1 MPYRLDPNTGQFVW
15 DGSSIPQTTRDSL
28 GTQIRELQA
37 QIDALSF
44 VDLDDAPTTYTGQ
57 SGKILS
63 VKSSEDGLEFVA
75 NSSGGTVT
83 SVSGTAPIS
92 VANGTTT
99 PSITIATFGT
109 SAAGVVPASGGGTT
123 NFLRA
128 DGSWQAPPGGA
139 GVSDGDKGDVIV
151 SSSGTVWALD
161 TSGVT
166 AGSYTLAS
174 VTVDAKG
181 RVTAA
186 SSGTVS
192 AATISDG
199 TTVGRNIIKLAN
211 PGAVTFLR
219 MNADNT
225 VTARTASETRTDLGL
240 GGAALLAVGTTT
252 GTVAAGDDAR
262 FHSAASVGV
271 TLQSVMDFSGQNL
284 YAVTTPPADRIVFFD
299 QSEET
304 WEYLEVG
311 PGLSISGQTLTSTG
325 GGGTNTILQFFPRDA
340 EFPTTN
346 FATIDTRNSHPVLDF
361 PSTGSPTA
369 IFRTYVP
376 QGATFAG
383 SGTALTVYIDAAATS
398 ATSGVVGWSV
408 SLDRLVA
415 GGQDLDSADNF
426 GTAQSGSQTISSTS
440 GVMCRTTVIFTQA
453 QLPASL
459 AAGDMFRIRIQ
470 RNNGVASNHTGDAEF
485 VGAYLEITPS
495 GA

>member
-174 VTVDAKG
+174 VTIDAKG
-181 RVTAA
+181 RITAA
-186 SSGTVS
+186 SNGT
-192 AATISDG
+192 A
-199 TTVGRNIIKLAN
+199 
-211 PGAVTFLR
+211 
-219 MNADNT
+219 
-225 VTARTASETRTDLGL
+225 
-240 GGAALLAVGTTT
+240 
-252 GTVAAGDDAR
+252 AAGTKSLPP
-262 FHSAASVGV
+262 FLPINS
-271 TLQSVMDFSGQNL
+271 Q
-284 YAVTTPPADRIVFFD
+284 PPA
-299 QSEET
+299 
-304 WEYLEVG
+304 
-311 PGLSISGQTLTSTG
+311 
-325 GGGTNTILQFFPRDA
+325 A
-340 EFPTTN
+340 N
-346 FATIDTRNSHPVLDF
+346 FATRDTTNSTSPVDVLDF
-361 PSTGSPTA
+361 DPVTNEFAVWTGLIPEGFNLTGGLKAEITWKLDTATPSGDVVWAAQIERMTTDLRSDSWDSAHTA
-369 IFRTYVP
+369 
-376 QGATFAG
+376 
-383 SGTALTVYIDAAATS
+383 SGTA
-398 ATSGVVGWSV
+398 
-408 SLDRLVA
+408 
-415 GGQDLDSADNF
+415 N
-426 GTAQSGSQTISSTS
+426 GTAGITTTTEITLTNID
-440 GVMCRTTVIFTQA
+440 GVM
-453 QLPASL
+453 
-459 AAGDMFRIRIQ
+459 AGEPFRIRIY
-470 RNNGVASNHTGDAEF
+470 RDAAAAGDTAAFDAELIL
-485 VGAYLEITPS
+485 LEIR
-495 GA
+495 GN